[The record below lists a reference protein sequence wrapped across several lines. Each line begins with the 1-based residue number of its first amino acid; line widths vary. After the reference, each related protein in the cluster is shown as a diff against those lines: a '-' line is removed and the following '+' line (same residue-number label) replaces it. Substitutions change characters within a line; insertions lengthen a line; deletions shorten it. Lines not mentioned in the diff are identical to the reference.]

1 MVSGGCIIS
10 GATVKDSLLFTNVR
24 VEAGSLIE
32 RSLIFPDARI
42 GSNCIVRNAIID
54 TAGQIPDGTQ
64 IGVDP
69 AEDARRFYITEK
81 GVVLATREMLGK
93 LPR

>member
-32 RSLIFPDARI
+32 RTLVFPDARI
-42 GSNCIVRNAIID
+42 GTNCIVRNAIID
-54 TAGQIPDGTQ
+54 TAGDVPDGAR

-81 GVVLATREMLGK
+81 GVVLATREMLAK
-93 LPR
+93 LPK